1 MTSGKRTSSEAVTPG
16 ARRRRRPAPTIDLTA
31 TEIENAATAGAAP
44 PQGSSQESSQGSS
57 NDPSQ
62 APPRPAHEQAGG
74 ASFERKAWVRKAWE
88 HKPWGWLRAH
98 LTWPFVA
105 AGGAGG
111 AVVVL
116 VLFTL
121 WLTGTVPIRYAGA
134 TAMRARV
141 AVLEMQLRDLHNRP
155 APAVD
160 AKSLDELSQRL
171 ARIEEAV
178 ATPRPPPSDPALNDR
193 LAAVETAVKSLGIA
207 LTALNRGAA
216 DTAANA
222 AEARNHAAAAAGAVA
237 DLQNAARSATPG
249 IGRGDLDALATRIA
263 ALERAAKAAGAAD
276 PAAHLG
282 LAAASLRD
290 AVRDGEPFIAEFAA
304 IKSLGGDP
312 NMLRLLEPFASSG
325 VPTEPAL
332 ARELSALLPALL
344 KASGVDAPG
353 AGGFLDRLQAN
364 AGKLVRIRPAGE
376 AAGQIS
382 GDDSAAVVAR
392 IEVKAAQADIAG
404 ALAELNKLPAAL
416 RAPADGWIKKVELRK
431 AALDA
436 SRKLAA
442 DSFRALG
449 K

>member
-16 ARRRRRPAPTIDLTA
+16 ARRRRRVAPTIDLTA
-31 TEIENAATAGAAP
+31 TEIDNAAAAGAALPQPAAEPAGASERVP
-44 PQGSSQESSQGSS
+44 PSAE
-57 NDPSQ
+57 
-62 APPRPAHEQAGG
+62 A
-74 ASFERKAWVRKAWE
+74 ASFERKAWDRKTWDRKAWDR
-88 HKPWGWLRAH
+88 KAWGWLRTH

-105 AGGAGG
+105 AGGA
-111 AVVVL
+111 VVLL
-116 VLFTL
+116 VLFTP
-121 WLTGTVPIRYAGA
+121 WLTGAVPIQYADA
-134 TAMRARV
+134 SAMRARV
-141 AVLEMQLRDLHNRP
+141 SVLEMQLRDLHNRP

-160 AKSLDELSQRL
+160 AKSLDALSQRL
-171 ARIEEAV
+171 AKIEEAV
-178 ATPRPPPSDPALNDR
+178 ATPRPPLSDPALNDR

-207 LTALNRGAA
+207 LTALNRGADDA
-216 DTAANA
+216 VANA
-222 AEARNHAAAAAGAVA
+222 AEARNHAAAAAKAVT
-237 DLQNAARSATPG
+237 DLQNAARSAAPG
-249 IGRGDLDALATRIA
+249 IERGDLDALANRIA
-263 ALERAAKAAGAAD
+263 ALERAAKATGAPDA
-276 PAAHLG
+276 AAHLG

-312 NMLRLLEPFASSG
+312 NTLRLLEPFASTG

-344 KASGVDAPG
+344 KASGVDAPP
-353 AGGFLDRLQAN
+353 AGGFLERLQAN

-404 ALAELNKLPAAL
+404 ALAEFNKLPAGL
-416 RAPADGWIKKVELRK
+416 RAPADGWIKKAALRQ

>member
-1 MTSGKRTSSEAVTPG
+1 
-16 ARRRRRPAPTIDLTA
+16 
-31 TEIENAATAGAAP
+31 
-44 PQGSSQESSQGSS
+44 
-57 NDPSQ
+57 
-62 APPRPAHEQAGG
+62 
-74 ASFERKAWVRKAWE
+74 
-88 HKPWGWLRAH
+88 
-98 LTWPFVA
+98 
-105 AGGAGG
+105 
-111 AVVVL
+111 
-116 VLFTL
+116 
-121 WLTGTVPIRYAGA
+121 
-134 TAMRARV
+134 MRARV
-141 AVLEMQLRDLHNRP
+141 SVLEMQLRDLHNRP

-160 AKSLDELSQRL
+160 AKSLDALSQRL
-171 ARIEEAV
+171 AKIEEAV
-178 ATPRPPPSDPALNDR
+178 ATPRSPLSDPALNDR

-207 LTALNRGAA
+207 LTALNRGADDA
-216 DTAANA
+216 AANA
-222 AEARNHAAAAAGAVA
+222 AEARNHAAAAAKAVT
-237 DLQNAARSATPG
+237 DLQNAARSAAPG
-249 IGRGDLDALATRIA
+249 IERGDLDALANRIA
-263 ALERAAKAAGAAD
+263 ALERAAKATGAPDA
-276 PAAHLG
+276 AAHLG

-312 NMLRLLEPFASSG
+312 NTLRLLEPFASSG
-325 VPTEPAL
+325 VPSETAL

-344 KASGVDAPG
+344 KASGVDAPR

-416 RAPADGWIKKVELRK
+416 RAPADGWIKKAELRQV
-431 AALDA
+431 AIEA